1 MGAAA
6 AQAED
11 QLAAVLNR
19 HASRAS
25 ILIRQ
30 HPSARPPADGYAE
43 LVQATLALED
53 RPAGVL
59 VARHAAA
66 LGQTGSPSVAAQ
78 RIDRNVALAS
88 ASDMRATDARES
100 VRALAE
106 RRKCCVTVLPSGS
119 VLRHRYI

>member
-30 HPSARPPADGYAE
+30 HPSARPPADGYPSSSRLDIDPNLSARPPGWPGSNCI
-43 LVQATLALED
+43 VAGSKRPIAT
-53 RPAGVL
+53 PNK
-59 VARHAAA
+59 
-66 LGQTGSPSVAAQ
+66 
-78 RIDRNVALAS
+78 IDNKRS
-88 ASDMRATDARES
+88 ASSVGSGNRMSPDATE
-100 VRALAE
+100 
-106 RRKCCVTVLPSGS
+106 
-119 VLRHRYI
+119 